1 MKDVKHIAV
10 HAAIDFLIRSQ
21 LNVLTGEALHDI
33 VISAHKW
40 QSTTAAKR
48 YYVKDRVR
56 GIEHGITEPTVRLI
70 TELAMYRY
78 QHREQR
84 R

>member
-1 MKDVKHIAV
+1 MKDVKQIAMHV
-10 HAAIDFLIRSQ
+10 AIDFLIRSQ
-21 LNVLTGEALHDI
+21 LSALTGEALHDI
-33 VISAHKW
+33 VINAHRW

-48 YYVKDRVR
+48 HYVKDRLR
-56 GIEHGITEPTVRLI
+56 GIEHGNSEPAVRLV

-78 QHREQR
+78 QYRNQR